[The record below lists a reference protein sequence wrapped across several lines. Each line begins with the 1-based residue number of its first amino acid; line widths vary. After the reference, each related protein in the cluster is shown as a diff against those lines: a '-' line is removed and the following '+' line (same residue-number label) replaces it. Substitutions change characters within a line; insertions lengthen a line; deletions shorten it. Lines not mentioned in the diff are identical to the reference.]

1 MDFLLYIYLPAFV
14 LATIYWRTEIFDVYG
29 FRGLIIWF
37 SVLILGSVVLSS
49 TLPEAVP
56 IFAELFIIIFLV
68 RAWTSPS
75 AKLSSENMAKLLAEG
90 YAHTE
95 SVKKIKKAHPLKEVR
110 RKQLATKPTPST
122 T

>member
-1 MDFLLYIYLPAFV
+1 MDFLFYILPAFV

-75 AKLSSENMAKLLAEG
+75 AKLSSENMATLLAEG
-90 YAHTE
+90 YAHAE
-95 SVKKIKKAHPLKEVR
+95 SVKKHKKSTPPERGV
-110 RKQLATKPTPST
+110 PST
-122 T
+122 VGDRKS

>member
-14 LATIYWRTEIFDVYG
+14 LATIYWRTEKFDVYG
-29 FRGLIIWF
+29 FRGLIIWS

-68 RAWTSPS
+68 RAWASPS

-90 YAHTE
+90 YAHAE
-95 SVKKIKKAHPLKEVR
+95 SVKKNKKSTPPERGV
-110 RKQLATKPTPST
+110 PST
-122 T
+122 VGDRKS